1 MLDLDNIVGS
11 KEAAKLLGYK
21 DNAFSMLKSRS
32 NDFPRPVKELSATPL
47 YRITDIKEWA
57 EKHGKDLIDDKTI
70 NDNKITITITGEKN
84 SGKSFISSVFIKN
97 SIFYRKILNNLKE
110 DFNQCIIKSCVVD
123 NLEEHEEVICLK
135 ILPSRIRD
143 IEKRRELNNIIN
155 SSDCIKSKLSNYD
168 IFCDE
173 VKHLSTLLNEH
184 GFNINSICE
193 ISITAESSKPIKD
206 LMMSLG
212 INSIIVYGMPDISNI
227 NLNKIFISKSD
238 LLLFILRNS
247 NEEYI
252 SDYIKLVSDKLSPSV
267 ACSKVLFLMRT
278 SESCDDEN
286 ELRDMKETITK
297 RMHNFKSYF
306 RLGTDIIDS
315 FLGTQD
321 LENSIISVPVMKMK
335 KLSLSEELFSRDLS
349 NELNTLLTD
358 KSFEIFKR
366 NIKEGRI
373 NSSIDEIKIIDNIL
387 SRLKINSKNGSNYF
401 KRFCKEQHSICSSED
416 NYNVIT
422 CTDNARKDLL
432 DYIFKVFS
440 SIRVSEFPSSY
451 EQEVIRYTYSVI
463 TYIIKHDIGI
473 AFVKNY
479 DIDDYYINLCVI
491 ESILAR
497 DLKTFCNVLDYNNYY
512 KVLKNKGNISSK
524 YLGLID
530 FKINKEY
537 KFKMLDLISECNL
550 DKLES
555 NDLYQLVR
563 NCYIYGLQKLGE
575 YIVIETFLEMNNVK
589 NTKSL
594 AIKKVIEIYNKQIK
608 KE

>member
-70 NDNKITITITGEKN
+70 NNNKITITITGEKN

-206 LMMSLG
+206 LMLSLG
-212 INSIIVYGMPDISNI
+212 INSIIVYDMPDISNI

-349 NELNTLLTD
+349 NELNTLLID

-366 NIKEGRI
+366 NIKESRI

-422 CTDNARKDLL
+422 CTDNVRKDLL
-432 DYIFKVFS
+432 DYVFKVFS
-440 SIRVSEFPSSY
+440 SIRVSEFPSVY
-451 EQEVIRYTYSVI
+451 EQEIIRYTYSVI

-537 KFKMLDLISECNL
+537 KLKMLDLISECNL

>member
-1 MLDLDNIVGS
+1 MLDLYNIVGS

-32 NDFPRPVKELSATPL
+32 NDFPSPVKELSATPL

-57 EKHGKDLIDDKTI
+57 EKHGKDLIDVKTI

-206 LMMSLG
+206 LMVSLG
-212 INSIIVYGMPDISNI
+212 INSIIVYDMPDISNI

-306 RLGTDIIDS
+306 KLGTDIIDS

-366 NIKEGRI
+366 NIKESRI

-440 SIRVSEFPSSY
+440 SIRVSEFPSVY
-451 EQEVIRYTYSVI
+451 EQEIIRYTYSVI